1 MQTET
6 GRTRRPAATARNQN
20 KKNAMS
26 TISLQQNVIKEVAS
40 LFDNEEAMRKVLSFV
55 RKMKRDSKAKSEELT
70 PAEKKEVLDDLR
82 DAFRELEQEKEG
94 KVRLNTWEEFKH
106 ELHC

>member
-1 MQTET
+1 
-6 GRTRRPAATARNQN
+6 
-20 KKNAMS
+20 
-26 TISLQQNVIKEVAS
+26 
-40 LFDNEEAMRKVLSFV
+40 
-55 RKMKRDSKAKSEELT
+55 MKRDSKAKSEEMT

-82 DAFRELEQEKEG
+82 DAFREWKQEKEG

>member
-1 MQTET
+1 
-6 GRTRRPAATARNQN
+6 
-20 KKNAMS
+20 MS

-82 DAFRELEQEKEG
+82 DAFRELKLVKEG
-94 KVRLNTWEEFKH
+94 KLQSRPVEELFH
-106 ELHC
+106 EL